1 MALMEAG
8 MDRLGKKGMFE
19 AIVNNLRQKFCD
31 NAEVED
37 GVAMN
42 DALSENLFVTI
53 VAMLN
58 KLPCMIVGKPGSS
71 KTLALQV
78 ILSNLQGDQS
88 PNPFWQKFPAVTL
101 FQFQCSPLSTAEG
114 VCVAPPCRNAA
125 ALDAVLCFPSPWLGV
140 LSGFS
145 SMLLPRSLPW
155 SRVALCRLCLCM

>member
-1 MALMEAG
+1 VWQRLQILFQSLLSPNLQLLLVSSLGEFNNLALFDAG
-8 MDRLGKKGMFE
+8 MNRLGKKGMFE

-31 NAEVED
+31 NAEIEE

-42 DALSENLFVTI
+42 EALSENLFVTI

-88 PNPFWQKFPAVTL
+88 PNPFWQRFPAVTL
-101 FQFQCSPLSTAEG
+101 FQFQCSPLSTADG
-114 VCVAPPCRNAA
+114 K
-125 ALDAVLCFPSPWLGV
+125 LCHT
-140 LSGFS
+140 
-145 SMLLPRSLPW
+145 R
-155 SRVALCRLCLCM
+155 RVASRLLKAYVA